1 MAEKNR
7 NSGRPNLVGEN
18 YGTKEDFERIFGVQ
32 EKNYLEEEDAEK
44 SLDQSDG
51 SNFLNKGI

>member
-1 MAEKNR
+1 MAEKNH

-44 SLDQSDG
+44 SLD
-51 SNFLNKGI
+51 

>member
-1 MAEKNR
+1 MKFLHFTINNLKLEKLKIRHLMAEKNR

-32 EKNYLEEEDAEK
+32 EKKYL
-44 SLDQSDG
+44 
-51 SNFLNKGI
+51 